1 MLRFEILRED
11 YLKALGLTA
20 YALALGLRVPASRI
34 NDIVLDRRAVTADQ
48 AQPQLLTP
56 VLQFVHTVL
65 SGFLLGQAGLKSGQA
80 DSGAVTLI
88 QRFGSAAQG
97 RSACL
102 RPTRSPLRPRPPL
115 SPALSSALQ
124 SQSITREQGV

>member
-65 SGFLLGQAGLKSGQA
+65 SGFLLGQA
-80 DSGAVTLI
+80 
-88 QRFGSAAQG
+88 
-97 RSACL
+97 
-102 RPTRSPLRPRPPL
+102 
-115 SPALSSALQ
+115 
-124 SQSITREQGV
+124 